1 MTEPKPTEPTLSLE
15 SLNLLA
21 EVLSNVTLQANRN
34 DFDEVAR
41 KVGNA
46 RRELIAAIEAA
57 S

>member
-1 MTEPKPTEPTLSLE
+1 
-15 SLNLLA
+15 
-21 EVLSNVTLQANRN
+21 VLSNVTVQANN
-34 DFDEVAR
+34 VDFDEVAR

>member
-1 MTEPKPTEPTLSLE
+1 MTEPKPTEPILSLE
-15 SLNLLA
+15 TLNLLA
-21 EVLSNVTLQANRN
+21 EVLSNVTVQANN
-34 DFDEVAR
+34 VDFDEVAR

>member
-15 SLNLLA
+15 TLNLLA
-21 EVLSNVTLQANRN
+21 EILAGVTVQANRD

>member
-1 MTEPKPTEPTLSLE
+1 MTEPKPTKPILSLG

-21 EVLSNVTLQANRN
+21 EVLSNVTVQANN
-34 DFDEVAR
+34 VDFDEVAR